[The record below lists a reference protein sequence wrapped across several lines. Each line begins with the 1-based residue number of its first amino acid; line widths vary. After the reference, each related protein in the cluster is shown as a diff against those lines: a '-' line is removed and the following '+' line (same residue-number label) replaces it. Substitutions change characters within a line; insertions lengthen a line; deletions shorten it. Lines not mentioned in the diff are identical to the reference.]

1 MILKE
6 KTKSY
11 FLLAMIQFWVAAVDL
26 SANENWGNWLGPNY
40 NGSVEG
46 MLIQGN
52 EPVDLTSRWKVP
64 VGEGW
69 SSPLVSDNKAF
80 LHDRTNDKENLTCYS
95 VLSGKIIWR
104 FSFDST
110 YRDDFGMESG
120 PRSTPSISQGIIVIH
135 SPDGLV
141 HAVDKGDGELKWK
154 KDLFREFGSPKGFF
168 GRCSS
173 PLVMGDKVILDVG
186 GVNAGL
192 AALSLFSGETLWQSK
207 SYGNDYASVVP
218 LKTTSRKMVVAF
230 MRQGL
235 VVVDAKNGDEVYFE
249 KFQSPINASV
259 NAASPLITKK
269 GIFLSSC
276 YEVGSGYWEF
286 SEEEGRPRFASKWK
300 KHGVLDCHY
309 STPIEHENY
318 LYGFHGRQE
327 RGALL
332 RCVRLSDGK
341 VMWTAPSM
349 GTGHLIR
356 VGKSGLCLTER
367 GEFLI
372 FDLNSSEFQ
381 SLLREQVLGSGRA
394 HFAYSEGFV
403 FARDKRRL
411 ICLDFTELSKKSA
424 K

>member
-1 MILKE
+1 MFFLKYQILPLIIFQ
-6 KTKSY
+6 
-11 FLLAMIQFWVAAVDL
+11 FLLLNNLNSEDWP
-26 SANENWGNWLGPNY
+26 NWLGPNY
-40 NGSVEG
+40 NGAVEVKIDSHYETYNVKEKW
-46 MLIQGN
+46 LR
-52 EPVDLTSRWKVP
+52 L

-69 SSPLVSDNKAF
+69 SAPIVSGQMVY
-80 LHDRTNDKENLTCYS
+80 LHDRTNDKENLTCYNI
-95 VLSGKIIWR
+95 LSGKVIWT
-104 FSFDST
+104 FSFDSA

-141 HAVDKGDGELKWK
+141 HAVNKGDGQLKWK

-218 LKTTSRKMVVAF
+218 LKTQSREMVVAF

-381 SLLREQVLGSGRA
+381 PVLRAQVLGSGRA

-411 ICLDFTELSKKSA
+411 ICLDFMELSKKSA